1 MTCPLYLFALP
12 ALHGVHTVA
21 PMRGENLP
29 AKESESTLHDAALR
43 LWRPAEHCSHA
54 PPAAEY
60 VPFSHSQLPVI
71 GLGSVPLGQLRCT
84 QSLGFV
90 LPTALN
96 VPLRQALQALLA
108 VAPVPELY
116 VFAGHSR
123 HEPREAW
130 PESGL

>member
-1 MTCPLYLFALP
+1 MTCPLNGFAVP
-12 ALHGVHTVA
+12 ALHLVHTVA
-21 PMRGENLP
+21 PVRGENVP
-29 AKESESTLHDAALR
+29 AKESESTHHDAALG
-43 LWRPAEHCSHA
+43 LWRPAGHCSHE
-54 PPAAEY
+54 PPAVEN

-71 GLGSVPLGQLRCT
+71 ALGSVPLGQLRCT

-123 HEPREAW
+123 HEPREA
-130 PESGL
+130 